1 MIFDVAVKLAVSIEA
16 VDYADDVDDARL
28 QAGMRPKPQAKNQL
42 ADVAG
47 EKYLVDEA
55 AGLVSKLNAKEEH
68 HPVEKVDLSE
78 DPKFDEF
85 YSTMGPQVIEDVNV
99 DDLIKRYIAWKL
111 YLQVEKDTVKLRT
124 LIL

>member
-1 MIFDVAVKLAVSIEA
+1 MTFDAAVKLAVLIKA

-42 ADVAG
+42 VDVAG
-47 EKYLVDEA
+47 GKYLADEA
-55 AGLVSKLNAKEEH
+55 AGLVSKPNAKEEH
-68 HPVEKVDLSE
+68 HPVEKVDPSE

-85 YSTMGPQVIEDVNV
+85 YSMMGPQVVKDVNV

-111 YLQVEKDTVKLRT
+111 YS
-124 LIL
+124 